1 MILRYFYDE
10 RLAQASYLVGCA
22 KTGEALIVDPARA
35 VQTYMDAAEREG
47 VRISHIAETH
57 IHADFVSGGRELA
70 AATGALLI
78 VSGEGGPN
86 WQYAYVGEPGV
97 VRVMN
102 GDTFMVGNVSVEVLH
117 TPGHTPEHIAFVITD
132 TAAADKPMGIFT
144 GDAVFVGDIGR
155 PDLLEAA
162 AGVVGS
168 ADTGARQQFGTVQR
182 FKSLPDYLQ
191 LWPGHGAGSACGKA
205 LGAVPSTT
213 LGYEKLFNPA
223 FQIHDEDAFV
233 AWLLDGQPEPPRYF
247 AQMKQVNRD
256 GPALLADLPEIQSLT
271 RADIDALIEAGA
283 FVVDVR
289 DRDAFAAGHI
299 PGTISTPATSSKVST
314 YVGSLYD
321 FRVPVALIVPDDAVL
336 DEVIPALRAV
346 GVDRIAG
353 VLWADGLGG
362 DLDALPQMTARAL
375 ADGLASG
382 STAVL
387 DIRNLSEWLDR
398 HVSGAQHVPLTE
410 LHRRAGEL
418 PESRPFAVYCA
429 SGYRAQVAVSWLRAN
444 GFNRAVLMGEPDS
457 VWSEALPTGSG
468 TELQTA

>member
-1 MILRYFYDE
+1 
-10 RLAQASYLVGCA
+10 
-22 KTGEALIVDPARA
+22 
-35 VQTYMDAAEREG
+35 
-47 VRISHIAETH
+47 
-57 IHADFVSGGRELA
+57 
-70 AATGALLI
+70 
-78 VSGEGGPN
+78 
-86 WQYAYVGEPGV
+86 
-97 VRVMN
+97 
-102 GDTFMVGNVSVEVLH
+102 
-117 TPGHTPEHIAFVITD
+117 
-132 TAAADKPMGIFT
+132 
-144 GDAVFVGDIGR
+144 
-155 PDLLEAA
+155 
-162 AGVVGS
+162 
-168 ADTGARQQFGTVQR
+168 
-182 FKSLPDYLQ
+182 
-191 LWPGHGAGSACGKA
+191 
-205 LGAVPSTT
+205 
-213 LGYEKLFNPA
+213 
-223 FQIHDEDAFV
+223 
-233 AWLLDGQPEPPRYF
+233 
-247 AQMKQVNRD
+247 
-256 GPALLADLPEIQSLT
+256 
-271 RADIDALIEAGA
+271 
-283 FVVDVR
+283 
-289 DRDAFAAGHI
+289 
-299 PGTISTPATSSKVST
+299 STPATSSKVST